1 MKGNVLIIE
10 DVREL
15 AELIALYLSK
25 EGLEVKQAESAEDA
39 LTLLG
44 DWKSDLIILDL
55 NLPGMDGFEFLQTWR
70 KNHDT
75 PVMIV
80 SARNADEDLI
90 AGLGGGA
97 DEFVTKPFSPKVLS
111 ARVRALLRRVRAQQ
125 ESGTVSHVFRFGAF
139 TLDYDSC
146 TLKKGDEKIA
156 LSAKEYEVLAFL
168 CKQAGHPEGPERIYS
183 ELWENQYGDV
193 TTIAVHIQRLRKKIE
208 DDSTNPR
215 YIETVHGMG
224 YRINPDYIE
233 ENAL

>member
-25 EGLEVKQAESAEDA
+25 EGLEVKCAESAEDA
-39 LTLLG
+39 LTLLEG
-44 DWKSDLIILDL
+44 WKSDLIILDL

-90 AGLGGGA
+90 AGLSGGA

-111 ARVRALLRRVRAQQ
+111 ARVCALLRRVCAQ
-125 ESGTVSHVFRFGAF
+125 ESVVVSHVFRFDAF

-183 ELWENQYGDV
+183 EIWENQYGDV
-193 TTIAVHIQRLRKKIE
+193 TTIAVHKQSLRKKIE
-208 DDSTNPR
+208 DDPTNPR
-215 YIETVHGMG
+215 YIETIHGMG

-233 ENAL
+233 ENGL